1 MTKRTAVVQNVLDGD
16 VGILS
21 HSERQV
27 TPHHVPRDY
36 TLITHNRTTTFVQEE
51 GFKPSII
58 GKVEQYVPGR
68 FRCVLYTKPPKT
80 LEAALKLP
88 PTEGTLLEHRY
99 TRRSLAVFALKTQHE
114 ARA

>member
-1 MTKRTAVVQNVLDGD
+1 MSKRTKGTTAIVQNALDGD

-27 TPHHVPRDY
+27 TPPRDY
-36 TLITHNRTTTFVQEE
+36 TLITHNRTTTFIQEE
-51 GFKPSII
+51 GSGII

-68 FRCVLYTKPPKT
+68 FRCVLYPKVQKT
-80 LEAALKLP
+80 IELALGQGA
-88 PTEGTLLEHRY
+88 TYGTLLEHRY
-99 TRRSLAVFALKTQHE
+99 ARRSLAVFALKTQHE